1 MLSDKLVTLLKSF
14 QKQELNRF
22 RKYLLSPF
30 FNENKSLIDLFDII
44 DQNIRQYSSIES
56 IMPTLGKKDVWT
68 KLFPD
73 KNYKDTQLRR
83 LCSDLGKLALDF
95 LAYQN
100 YSSNPISVA
109 SHLLPTLNNIQRSKH
124 FKSAVQKALVLQKKN
139 RIWDA
144 KYYYHHFIIEQQR
157 DLHQAFSTS
166 ADILDNLQQADQHL
180 DCFYIIYKL
189 QFYCNFLNYQ
199 EMLNLETDIPLF
211 KPVMDILMETSYLE
225 VPAVAIYYQIVLCLS
240 EKEKEEHYEKL
251 KSILEKYNSFFSIAE
266 LQNIY
271 LLAQNYCVFQIN
283 LGKVQYYDELFSVY
297 KILLDK
303 EIIFT
308 NGELHPQ
315 NYKNIITVGLTV
327 EDFDWVE
334 NFIQNHTKRL
344 PKKNQDNDLNYN
356 LAKVYFHTGQHEKV
370 IDQLREVEY
379 KTLNYALE
387 GKLMLLKT
395 YYELK
400 EYRAL
405 ESLMDSFRI
414 YLHRN
419 RVISRDV
426 KQQYLNVLRFVKKL
440 AYSAPYDQKNLEKI
454 KQQIN
459 NCKALADKKWI
470 LEKVAERE

>member
-1 MLSDKLVTLLKSF
+1 MLSDKLITLLKSF
-14 QKQELNRF
+14 QKKELNRF

-30 FNENKSLIDLFDII
+30 FNENTSLIDLFDLV
-44 DQNIRQYSSIES
+44 DQHIRQYSSREFDT
-56 IMPTLGKKDVWT
+56 PELQKKDVWI
-68 KLFPD
+68 KLFPNKVYND
-73 KNYKDTQLRR
+73 IQIRR

-95 LAYQN
+95 LAHQN
-100 YSSNPISVA
+100 YTSNPISVY
-109 SHLLPTLNNIQRSKH
+109 SHLLPALNNIQRGKH
-124 FKSAVQKALVLQKKN
+124 FKSTVHKALSLQQKT

-144 KYYYHHFIIEQQR
+144 NYYYHNFIIEQQR
-157 DLHQAFSTS
+157 DLHQAFSS
-166 ADILDNLQQADQHL
+166 SHSLDNIHQADQHL
-180 DCFYIIYKL
+180 DCFYIIHKL
-189 QFYCNFLNYQ
+189 QLHCHLLSYQ
-199 EMLNLETDIPLF
+199 ETRSLTGVSLF
-211 KPVMDILMETSYLE
+211 QPFMDILVESTYLE
-225 VPAVAIYYQIVLCLS
+225 IPAVAIYYQMVLCLS
-240 EKEKEEHYEKL
+240 EKENETHYQKL
-251 KSILEKYNSFFSIAE
+251 KTILEKHHTFFSIAE

-271 LLAQNYCVFQIN
+271 LLSQNYCVFQIN
-283 LGKVQYYDELFSVY
+283 LGKVRFYDELFNIY
-297 KILLDK
+297 KILLEK

-327 EDFDWVE
+327 ENFEWVE
-334 NFIQNHTKRL
+334 NFIQVHTQRL

-440 AYSAPYDQKNLEKI
+440 AYAAPYDTKNLEKI
-454 KQQIN
+454 KKQIH

-470 LEKVAERE
+470 LEKLAERE

>member
-1 MLSDKLVTLLKSF
+1 MLSDKLITLLKSF

-30 FNENKSLIDLFDII
+30 FNENTSLIDLYDLV
-44 DQNIRQYSSIES
+44 DQHIRRYSTTELDT
-56 IMPTLGKKDVWT
+56 PELGKKEVWT
-68 KLFPD
+68 KLFPN
-73 KNYKDTQLRR
+73 KIFNDTQLRR

-95 LAYQN
+95 LAHQN
-100 YSSNPISVA
+100 YTNNPISVF
-109 SHLLPTLNNIQRSKH
+109 SHLLPALNNIQRGKH
-124 FKSAVQKALVLQKKN
+124 FKSTVQKALSLQQKT
-139 RIWDA
+139 RVWDA
-144 KYYYHHFIIEQQR
+144 NYYYHNFIIEQQR
-157 DLHQAFSTS
+157 DLHQAFSS
-166 ADILDNLQQADQHL
+166 SHSLDNIQQADQHL
-180 DCFYIIYKL
+180 DCFYIIHKL
-189 QFYCNFLNYQ
+189 QLHCHLLSYQ
-199 EMLNLETDIPLF
+199 ETRSLNTGVSLF
-211 KPVMDILMETSYLE
+211 EPFMDILAESPYLE
-225 VPAVAIYYQIVLCLS
+225 VPAVAIYYQMVLCLS
-240 EKEKEEHYEKL
+240 EKENEKHYQKL
-251 KSILEKYNSFFSIAE
+251 KSILAKYHSFFSIAE

-271 LLAQNYCVFQIN
+271 LLSQNYCVFQIN
-283 LGKVQYYDELFSVY
+283 LGKVEFYDELFNVY
-297 KILLDK
+297 KILLEK

-327 EDFDWVE
+327 EKFEWVE
-334 NFIQNHTKRL
+334 NFIQNHTQRL

-356 LAKVYFHTGQHEKV
+356 LAKVYFHTGKYEHV

-440 AYSAPYDQKNLEKI
+440 AYSAPYDKKNLEKI
-454 KQQIN
+454 KKQIN